1 MGAAAVVVLMDNST
15 TGAGGDAP
23 TGMDSITTTSDE
35 ESTGVETVVDVSMVN
50 VGNTVAGVLVKAVV
64 VGVITLALRLTR
76 PDDAKMT
83 C

>member
-1 MGAAAVVVLMDNST
+1 MGAAAVVVFMDNST
-15 TGAGGDAP
+15 TGVGGNDP
-23 TGMDSITTTSDE
+23 TGADSIANTFEE
-35 ESTGVETVVDVSMVN
+35 ESTGVETVVDVSIVN
-50 VGNTVAGVLVKAVV
+50 VGNTVAGVLVMAVV

>member
-15 TGAGGDAP
+15 TGAGGNDP
-23 TGMDSITTTSDE
+23 TGADSIANTFEE

-64 VGVITLALRLTR
+64 VGVITLSLRLTR

>member
-1 MGAAAVVVLMDNST
+1 MLMDNST
-15 TGAGGDAP
+15 TGAGGNDP
-23 TGMDSITTTSDE
+23 TGADSIANTFEE

-50 VGNTVAGVLVKAVV
+50 VGNTVTGALVKAVV

>member
-1 MGAAAVVVLMDNST
+1 MATVAVLVENST
-15 TGAGGDAP
+15 TGISGDAP